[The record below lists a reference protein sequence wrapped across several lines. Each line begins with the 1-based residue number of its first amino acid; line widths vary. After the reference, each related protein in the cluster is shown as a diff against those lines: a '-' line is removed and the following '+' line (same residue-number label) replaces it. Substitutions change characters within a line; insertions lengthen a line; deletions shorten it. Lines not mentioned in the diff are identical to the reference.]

1 MTTIEVRMAHSLG
14 KTEALRR
21 IRTKAEPMIASGRAP
36 IQSMEWTADGARL
49 TSANSEGTL
58 VCTDTEVVV
67 TARLGS
73 LVHELCRQHYA
84 LQRTHQRERQDKGS
98 GQPEHKM
105 KPDRRAEPELGEDG
119 GERHDEPR
127 DQDHENRRPVARIGL
142 GEISAARLA

>member
-14 KTEALRR
+14 KAEALRR

-67 TARLGS
+67 TARLGGF
-73 LVHELCRQHYA
+73 VA
-84 LQRTHQRERQDKGS
+84 LMSVGAK
-98 GQPEHKM
+98 K
-105 KPDRRAEPELGEDG
+105 AIEDFLKKTL
-119 GERHDEPR
+119 E
-127 DQDHENRRPVARIGL
+127 
-142 GEISAARLA
+142 